1 ERAEK
6 QAALEA
12 KIKAAF
18 DFLKAGEKQL
28 ALEAF
33 QEASAMDKKDVN
45 ADCVIGLYQMFVERD
60 TTAAYETYIS
70 CAKRQKSNPVVLNN
84 LGVLQILKKRYTYA
98 LSCFE
103 WLAKKNPDLPELVQ
117 NVGLF
122 MDRYRAKKIR
132 LEKKD
137 VKRLILLHADIVEKN
152 PTAFDAEAGY
162 RFIPMRDGNCNR
174 PDCDK
179 YFVRKNSQQK
189 TAPKPF
195 EIMR

>member
-18 DFLKAGEKQL
+18 DFLEAGEDQL
-28 ALEAF
+28 AWETF

-45 ADCVIGLYQMFVERD
+45 ADCVIGLYQMFQKRD

-84 LGVLQILKKRYTYA
+84 LGVLHILKKRYTYA

-132 LEKKD
+132 LDKKD
-137 VKRLILLHADIVEKN
+137 VKRLVLLHAEVVKKN

-174 PDCDK
+174 PECDK
-179 YFVRKNSQQK
+179 YFVRKNSRQK
-189 TAPKPF
+189 TPPKPF